1 MKFSVL
7 MSVYFKEN
15 KFFFISSLE
24 SIINQTLC
32 PDEII
37 LVKDGPLTSE
47 LDEVMSDYSIR
58 YNFIKIVSLPENRGL
73 AHALNEGLKHCSFD
87 LVARMDSD
95 DISPTNRFEKQI
107 AYLSKNPG
115 IDVLGGNIYEFE
127 GDLSNIKSLRRV
139 PQFDKEIKKKGRL
152 KSPVNHATII
162 FKKKKMLE
170 IGGYNE
176 NISPED
182 YYLWLKMFKKG
193 YTFHNIQ
200 EPLLLVRIDN
210 GMIERRRG
218 LSYLR
223 KELFFFRT
231 AYNENLLSL
240 NSYLINITIR
250 SVFRVLPS
258 SLLKKAYELIFRE
271 KPKSII

>member
-24 SIINQTLC
+24 SLINQTLR

-37 LVKDGPLTSE
+37 LVKDGPLTNE
-47 LDEVMSDYSIR
+47 LDEMMNNYCFKYD
-58 YNFIKIVSLPENRGL
+58 FIKIVSLPKNSGL

-87 LVARMDSD
+87 IVARMDSD

-107 AYLSKNPG
+107 AYLSENPE
-115 IDVLGGNIYEFE
+115 IDVLGSNICEFE
-127 GDLSNIKSLRRV
+127 GDVNNIKTIRRV
-139 PQFDKEIKKKGRL
+139 PQFDKEIKRKGRL

-162 FKKKKMLE
+162 FKKNKMLE

-182 YYLWLKMFKKG
+182 YYLWLKMFKNG
-193 YTFHNIQ
+193 FIFHNIQ

-223 KELFFFRT
+223 KELFFFKT
-231 AYNENLLSL
+231 AYDENLIPLSF
-240 NSYLINITIR
+240 YLINIGIR
-250 SVFRVLPS
+250 SFFRILPS
-258 SLLKKAYELIFRE
+258 SVLKKAYQLIFRE
-271 KPKSII
+271 KP